1 MASNI
6 SSMQLDDELS
16 QILTIV
22 FSIRIIIL
30 NGLDI
35 KQKKHTVA
43 VLYSSDQPV

>member
-6 SSMQLDDELS
+6 SSMQLDNELS

-22 FSIRIIIL
+22 FSIRIIIQ

-35 KQKKHTVA
+35 
-43 VLYSSDQPV
+43 